1 MRKKRILAM
10 LLAVVMAAL
19 GAVPPIQVQAQE
31 TSGEQTSGQIYR
43 AEVRAMENGVVD
55 SGGCGDNVGWIL
67 DEDGTLTIGG
77 SGAMWDIMWDVEHQ
91 DPLFFSRYYITRV
104 IIEEGVTR
112 IGNCAFRSC
121 KNLSSVEIPES
132 VTSIGSYTF

>member
-1 MRKKRILAM
+1 MKKRILAM

-31 TSGEQTSGQIYR
+31 TSGEQASGQIYR
-43 AEVRAMENGVVD
+43 AEVRAVENGVVD

-77 SGAMWDIMWDVEHQ
+77 SGAMRDVENQ
-91 DPLFFSRYYITRV
+91 EPAFFSRYYITRV

-112 IGNCAFRSC
+112 IGNCAFWYC
-121 KNLSSVEIPES
+121 KDLSSVEIPES